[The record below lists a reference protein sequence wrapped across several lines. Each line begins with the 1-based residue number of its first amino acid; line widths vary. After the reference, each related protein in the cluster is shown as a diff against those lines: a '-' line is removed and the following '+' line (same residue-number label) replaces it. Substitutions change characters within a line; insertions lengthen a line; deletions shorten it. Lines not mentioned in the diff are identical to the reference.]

1 MSQIRIE
8 IQPVNYSVSAVTIS
22 NVIVSLD
29 QTAQIGGF
37 VIGDVVSV
45 PYQVNLSQEEYAAWG
60 TDDNYINDLVIT
72 KLGYTKV

>member
-72 KLGYTKV
+72 KLGYTKA